1 MVSSMTAFARQ
12 EKKGD
17 WGSLAWQ
24 IRSVNHRHLDLSI
37 NLPES
42 FLSIETQVREKIRSA
57 LGRGKIDATLYFQNA
72 STTNSLTINTH
83 LLEQVLQSCQHI
95 ANHWQKPVTLNPIEV
110 LRWSGILEAS
120 ATDNHYDAQTIILEL
135 LTDTLQEL
143 KTARLREGQALK
155 MILMQRLTAV
165 REELNQVKEHLPEVQ
180 HSQRKRLS
188 QRFEEAKVNLD
199 PQRLEQEM
207 VLFAQ
212 RIDIAEECDRLD
224 AHITEVQ
231 RLLSDQQN
239 SGRRLDFL
247 MQEMHREANTLGAK
261 SLDSKL
267 SHAAIEMKLLI
278 EQMREQ
284 IQNIE

>member
-12 EKKGD
+12 EKKAD
-17 WGSLAWQ
+17 WGSFAWQ

-42 FLSIETQVREKIRSA
+42 FLSLETQAREKIRSA
-57 LGRGKIDATLYFQNA
+57 LSRGKIDATLYFQNA
-72 STTNSLTINTH
+72 ATSNSLAINTH

-95 ANHWQKPVTLNPIEV
+95 ANQWQKSVTLNPLEV
-110 LRWSGILEAS
+110 LRWSGVLEAS
-120 ATDNHYDAQTIILEL
+120 AANNLNDLQVIILEL

-155 MILMQRLTAV
+155 VFLMQRLTAV
-165 REELNQVKEHLPEVQ
+165 REELNQVKQYLPEVQ
-180 HSQRKRLS
+180 NIQRKRLS

-224 AHITEVQ
+224 AHLAEVQ

-239 SGRRLDFL
+239 IGRRLDFL

-261 SLDSKL
+261 CLDPKL